1 MWVFLPHDHSGTH
14 GCACVHMCLIKSAC
28 RPLILVTPPPPP
40 STPPSLIVLLLWLQS
55 IRWLEVKKEGGR
67 CRNVFGNSVGGGRVA
82 GNEGERNDGMQR
94 RKGVKGGGIERRSK
108 DLNCRISGIQAPS
121 TSGNDHGEPG
131 EGAGRSC
138 QTSITLASSHRE
150 AKHKPLLIRRTCLSP
165 LKPPW

>member
-1 MWVFLPHDHSGTH
+1 
-14 GCACVHMCLIKSAC
+14 MCL
-28 RPLILVTPPPPP
+28 VT
-40 STPPSLIVLLLWLQS
+40 LW
-55 IRWLEVKKEGGR
+55 
-67 CRNVFGNSVGGGRVA
+67 GGGREA

-94 RKGVKGGGIERRSK
+94 RKGAKGGGIERRSK

-121 TSGNDHGEPG
+121 TSGNDHGEPR
-131 EGAGRSC
+131 EGGKGAERSC